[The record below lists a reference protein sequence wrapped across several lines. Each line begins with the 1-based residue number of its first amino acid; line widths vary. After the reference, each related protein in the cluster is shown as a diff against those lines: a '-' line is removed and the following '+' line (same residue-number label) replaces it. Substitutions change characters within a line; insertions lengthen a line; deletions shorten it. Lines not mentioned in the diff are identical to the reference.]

1 MVEPEASPLVGG
13 VGSLKPEPRALSP
26 REKKRFGT
34 VKRTLGRAEL
44 SKRPVLGNR
53 MKKPALTIAECFR
66 SLNCFHSRP
75 GICPHCGI
83 AAAFQNV
90 GQQNIAYG
98 KTFPFE
104 GADQCTS
111 LQAHTAMCLACN
123 GIVFGM
129 VKLEGSKPPKGYY
142 LWPLEA
148 WPDRAPEQ
156 IEPEIK
162 HAYDEARAVLP
173 LSPMAAAVLARRC
186 LQHVLRERLNIE
198 KSVLFDQIERAV
210 VSEELS
216 KPTRDALHHIRQI
229 GNWAAHPSVDQS
241 NTLIEVTRQEAEYT
255 LEAVEMVFYDVYVA
269 TARAVAMGARIE
281 QKKVGT
287 PEKVQ

>member
-1 MVEPEASPLVGG
+1 
-13 VGSLKPEPRALSP
+13 
-26 REKKRFGT
+26 
-34 VKRTLGRAEL
+34 
-44 SKRPVLGNR
+44 
-53 MKKPALTIAECFR
+53 MKTQALTIAECFR
-66 SLNCFHSRP
+66 SIGYFDARP
-75 GICPHCGI
+75 GICPHCGSV
-83 AAAFQNV
+83 AAFENV
-90 GQQNIAYG
+90 VQQGVAYG
-98 KTFPFE
+98 KPFPFE
-104 GADQCTS
+104 GADRCTN
-111 LQAHTAMCLACN
+111 LNAHIAKCLSCN

-129 VKLEGSKPPKGYY
+129 VEVRDGKTTIPHY
-142 LWPLEA
+142 LWPLEE

-156 IEPEIK
+156 IDPEIK

-173 LSPMAAAVLARRC
+173 LSSMAAAVLARRC
-186 LQHVLRERLNIE
+186 LQHVLRERLGIE

-210 VSEELS
+210 ACEELS

-241 NTLIEVTRQEAEYT
+241 NTLIQVTRQEAEYT

-287 PEKVQ
+287 P